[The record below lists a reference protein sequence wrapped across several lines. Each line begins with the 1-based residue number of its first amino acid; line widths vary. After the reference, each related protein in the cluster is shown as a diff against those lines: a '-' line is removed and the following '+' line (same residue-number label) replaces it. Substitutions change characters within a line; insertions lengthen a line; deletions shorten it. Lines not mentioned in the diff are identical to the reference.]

1 MPGKVMLFI
10 FEGTSDNTTL
20 APYIDEL
27 IKECK
32 LSLTVEIIR
41 GDNTS
46 AWIEE
51 DGKKIKDKFKW
62 TPSTIRQDMI
72 GLVKNHI
79 SKNSSIPDLKPKDI
93 YKIYYVTDTD
103 DCFQYPE
110 MVDKVNKSRCMK
122 SIFGFDKLKLAPNV
136 EIPIELIFFA
146 RDLEHVTI
154 YNEVELTGEE
164 KNELALKFSGDVFTT
179 EGLFE
184 YTFTRNGLKIWDT
197 YSESYTG
204 ITKYVGRACNMNNLL
219 EEISILRREKLEL
232 LEKEIEEKTSEILK
246 IKDLAT
252 AKAKKELEKLNR
264 QLKIKTKEKAAL
276 EQIIEKR
283 ENMLNT
289 YLKNN
294 PQD

>member
-1 MPGKVMLFI
+1 MTGNVMLFI

-46 AWIEE
+46 AWVKE
-51 DGKKIKDKFKW
+51 DGKKIKNKFKW

-72 GLVKNHI
+72 GLIKNHI
-79 SKNSSIPDLKPKDI
+79 SKNSSIPNLKLKDI

-110 MVDKVNKSRCMK
+110 MLDKVNKSRCMK
-122 SIFGFDKLKLAPNV
+122 SIFGFDKLTLAPSV
-136 EIPIELIFFA
+136 ERRIELIFFA

-154 YNEVELTGEE
+154 HNEIELTGEE
-164 KNELALKFSGDVFTT
+164 KNKLALQFSEDVFIN

-184 YTFTRNGLKIWDT
+184 YTFIKNELKIWDT
-197 YSESYTG
+197 YSDSYKG

-219 EEISILRREKLEL
+219 EEISILRKEKLEL
-232 LEKEIEEKTSEILK
+232 LEKEIEKKSEVL
-246 IKDLAT
+246 T
-252 AKAKKELEKLNR
+252 TVKAKKELENLNK
-264 QLKIKTKEKAAL
+264 QLKIKNKEKDGL
-276 EQIIEKR
+276 KRIIEKR
-283 ENMLNT
+283 KNMLNT
-289 YLKNN
+289 YLENN
-294 PQD
+294 PQE

>member
-32 LSLTVEIIR
+32 LSLTVEIVK

-51 DGKKIKDKFKW
+51 GGKKIKDKFKW
-62 TPSTIRQDMI
+62 TPSMIRQDMI
-72 GLVKNHI
+72 GLIKNHI

-110 MVDKVNKSRCMK
+110 LLDKINKSRCMK
-122 SIFGFDKLKLAPNV
+122 SIFGFDKLKLAPSV

-154 YNEVELTGEE
+154 HNTAELTGEE
-164 KNELALKFSGDVFTT
+164 KNRLALKFSGDVFII

-184 YTFTRNGLKIWDT
+184 YTFIKNELKIWDS

-219 EEISILRREKLEL
+219 EEISILRRK
-232 LEKEIEEKTSEILK
+232 
-246 IKDLAT
+246 
-252 AKAKKELEKLNR
+252 
-264 QLKIKTKEKAAL
+264 
-276 EQIIEKR
+276 
-283 ENMLNT
+283 
-289 YLKNN
+289 
-294 PQD
+294 